1 MKNNFT
7 FSFLKKYLEK
17 SSIFSP
23 SLIEF
28 GKMEPLDFLPVADKL
43 KDSSNEAERR
53 TAVSRAYYAVFNF
66 VKSYLVQ
73 NRIPFSS
80 SGEHG
85 QLTRY
90 LFNSGIKEVEQL
102 SRMIDDLRTDRNE
115 ADYNMDST
123 RFNQNTCILL
133 YLKAQKV
140 IEVFQRCKGR
150 NIIEGIN
157 KYRSRI
163 GQA

>member
-1 MKNNFT
+1 MD
-7 FSFLKKYLEK
+7 
-17 SSIFSP
+17 
-23 SLIEF
+23 
-28 GKMEPLDFLPVADKL
+28 PLDFLKVADNL
-43 KDSSNEAERR
+43 KDSPDEAERR
-53 TAVSRAYYAVFNF
+53 TAISRAYYSVFNCI
-66 VKSYLVQ
+66 KSYLVQ

-85 QLTRY
+85 QLIRY

-102 SRMIDDLRTDRNE
+102 SRMIDDLRMDRNE

-133 YLKAQKV
+133 YLKARKV

-150 NIIEGIN
+150 NVIEGIN
-157 KYRSRI
+157 NYRKRV